1 MSRVGLN
8 RISIPDGVTVSVSGS
23 NVNIKGPKGELNQK
37 FDTDF
42 KLNIEDNT
50 LTVARPSNQKRHKAL
65 HGLYRALILIVY
77 MVFLKATS
85 INLSLLVLVIKLQ
98 IKAIYLI

>member
-8 RISIPDGVTVSVSGS
+8 PISIPDGVTVSVSGS

-50 LTVARPSNQKRHKAL
+50 LTVARPSNQLRDTRHYTGYTEL
-65 HGLYRALILIVY
+65 
-77 MVFLKATS
+77 
-85 INLSLLVLVIKLQ
+85 
-98 IKAIYLI
+98 

>member
-8 RISIPDGVTVSVSGS
+8 PISIPDGVTVSVSGS

-42 KLNIEDNT
+42 KVNIEDNT
-50 LTVARPSNQKRHKAL
+50 LTVLGHLIRRDIRHYTGYTEL
-65 HGLYRALILIVY
+65 
-77 MVFLKATS
+77 
-85 INLSLLVLVIKLQ
+85 
-98 IKAIYLI
+98 